1 MRYAATNGQLIPCKS
16 VKFFTWKT
24 MKLPTNKGEH
34 YIVKKNTV
42 TIKQAVP
49 VKRHRPQVLK

>member
-1 MRYAATNGQLIPCKS
+1 LIPCKS